1 MRVPGG
7 VTGDAPVGVD
17 DDEEDED
24 ENDIVFAGSAR
35 AERRKGE
42 GESKGRTSGRSD
54 EALGAEGVVAIVCKE
69 EEEIVST
76 DWSLPHG

>member
-1 MRVPGG
+1 MPIPGG

-17 DDEEDED
+17 DDEEEED

-42 GESKGRTSGRSD
+42 RESKGRTSGRSD
-54 EALGAEGVVAIVCKE
+54 EALGAEGGFVAVAARKKKGIR
-69 EEEIVST
+69 I
-76 DWSLPHG
+76 H